1 MLNARSLGQSSGPIT
16 EDTGLCCIPC
26 TGTWFASPQGTAL
39 TQNDTAALRRPAKRS
54 TSCQSRLNC
63 TPINDT
69 GGSRLRPRHS
79 KYVAPSPQEY
89 RRVLSQYRALRRRE
103 CRAGPGVGYPRSPY
117 TIPLLG
123 EIESREEQEQSRCSF
138 HEDEADLCVYPCPYG
153 MISGACPLKTCRKR
167 QGGFI

>member
-1 MLNARSLGQSSGPIT
+1 MLNARSLGQSIGNII
-16 EDTGLCCIPC
+16 EGTGFSYILAM
-26 TGTWFASPQGTAL
+26 GTWCASPQDTAL
-39 TQNDTAALRRPAKRS
+39 TRKDTAAQRLLDGLS
-54 TSCQSRLNC
+54 TSCHRHPIC
-63 TPINDT
+63 TPGEDPEMR
-69 GGSRLRPRHS
+69 SRYM
-79 KYVAPSPQEY
+79 KYVEPTPKEY
-89 RRVLSQYRALRRRE
+89 RRALSQYKALRRRE
-103 CRAGPGVGYPRSPY
+103 SRREGPGVGYPRSPY